1 MSRRIFRKAV
11 INLKRWVLWTKYC
24 KSFEQNH
31 RSRVKFPIYESF
43 RNKKIHILKSFRLY
57 VNKFIIIIIP
67 KASVYSY
74 FQVGISTDNAF
85 WRPTDWIFG
94 YPSPPFA
101 SFHSICGF
109 PANCSCE
116 INCRQLFC
124 HFQMNK
130 TLLTGKF
137 QLFTKIL
144 HFLFRWYLFL
154 QLWIQQGYFIY
165 EYWIAKGWK

>member
-1 MSRRIFRKAV
+1 MNHSE
-11 INLKRWVLWTKYC
+11 TK
-24 KSFEQNH
+24 KSN
-31 RSRVKFPIYESF
+31 SL
-43 RNKKIHILKSFRLY
+43 ILKSFRLY

-101 SFHSICGF
+101 SFNSICGF
-109 PANCSCE
+109 HANCSCK

>member
-1 MSRRIFRKAV
+1 MNHSE
-11 INLKRWVLWTKYC
+11 TK
-24 KSFEQNH
+24 KSN
-31 RSRVKFPIYESF
+31 SL
-43 RNKKIHILKSFRLY
+43 ILKSFRLY

-101 SFHSICGF
+101 SFNSICGF

-116 INCRQLFC
+116 INCRQLFVILRWIKRYWRVNFNSLPKYYTFYSGGIYFC
-124 HFQMNK
+124 NFEYNKDTSYMN
-130 TLLTGKF
+130 
-137 QLFTKIL
+137 I
-144 HFLFRWYLFL
+144 
-154 QLWIQQGYFIY
+154 
-165 EYWIAKGWK
+165 E